1 MSKHLKEYNS
11 DKLKLYGEITKK
23 AIELSKIQN
32 KYKGLNKEIIIC
44 RNIIFN
50 LKKEKSEII
59 NKSNEEIKKF
69 LIEKS
74 QIDKLKEENERIS
87 NLYDKQTKE
96 LINVSVE
103 KEILASQNSKLKLDI
118 LQAQKTMLFKSM
130 QASRAFT
137 YQRN

>member
-1 MSKHLKEYNS
+1 MVNL
-11 DKLKLYGEITKK
+11 KLKLYGEITKK

-59 NKSNEEIKKF
+59 NKCNEEIKKF
-69 LIEKS
+69 LNEKS

-118 LQAQKTMLFKSM
+118 LQAQKTMWVLYKNIHS
-130 QASRAFT
+130 ST
-137 YQRN
+137 KV